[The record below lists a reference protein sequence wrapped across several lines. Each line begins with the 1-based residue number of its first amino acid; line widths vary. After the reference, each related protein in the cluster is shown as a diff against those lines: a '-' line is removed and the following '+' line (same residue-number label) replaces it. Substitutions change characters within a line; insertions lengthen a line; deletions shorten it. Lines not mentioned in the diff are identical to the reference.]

1 VWNANEYS
9 RNAGATQNEM
19 TSASESYSTPNWLV
33 AFMSRAIRPSSRS
46 MTMATKMT
54 SAASV

>member
-1 VWNANEYS
+1 M
-9 RNAGATQNEM
+9 NAGATQNEI

-33 AFMSRAIRPSSRS
+33 AFMRRATRPSSRS
-46 MTMATKMT
+46 MIMATKIA